1 MVVPVSLDPGRNDPR
16 SPYFEGCHSCGT
28 PGVSSPCRDCQA
40 LQAEQEAEAAY
51 WESQMEERMEQ
62 RKEPYPIE
70 EEAEAV
76 AGDEDG

>member
-16 SPYFEGCHSCGT
+16 SPYFNGCEHCGNSRADT
-28 PGVSSPCRDCQA
+28 TPCRDCQA
-40 LQAEQEAEAAY
+40 LQAEEEAEAAY
-51 WESQMEERMEQ
+51 WENKMEERMEQ

-76 AGDEDG
+76 AGEEP